1 MSIVVTGATGQFG
14 RLVVESLLSSGVPAA
29 SITATG
35 REIARIE
42 NLAAAGVRVAR
53 ADFADSASLV
63 AAFTGADRLLLV
75 SGSEMGLRASQHRAA
90 IDAAKEA
97 GVGFVAYTS
106 ILKADTSTLALAQ
119 EHRETEQYL
128 AESGLDYAIL
138 RNGWYLENY
147 TGQVQ
152 TYLAVGVAGAAGD
165 GRVSAASRKDLA
177 DAAAA
182 VLTSDVPSGTIFELG
197 GESFT
202 LSQLAAELSKASG
215 REIGYT
221 NLSEAAYADVLVGA
235 GLPEAYAKVLAD
247 SDRGLSI
254 GDLETDA
261 APLATLIGRTPTSM
275 PEAIAASLAA

>member
-14 RLVVESLLSSGVPAA
+14 RLVVESLLSRGVPAD

-35 REIARIE
+35 REIAKIE
-42 NLAAAGVRVAR
+42 DLAAAGVRIAR
-53 ADFADSASLV
+53 ADFADSDSLV
-63 AAFTGADRLLLV
+63 TAFAGADRLLLV
-75 SGSEMGLRASQHRAA
+75 SGSEPGQRVAQHRAA
-90 IDAAKEA
+90 IDAAKAA

-106 ILKADTSTLALAQ
+106 ILKADTSTLALAE
-119 EHRETEQYL
+119 EHLATEKYL
-128 AESGLDYAIL
+128 AESGLPYALL

-147 TGQVQ
+147 TGQLQ
-152 TYLAVGVAGAAGD
+152 TYLAVGVAGAAGE

-182 VLTSDVPSGTIFELG
+182 VLTSDVASGTVFELG

-215 REIGYT
+215 KDIGYT
-221 NLSEAAYADVLVGA
+221 DLSEAAYAEVLVGA
-235 GLPEAYAKVLAD
+235 GLPQAYAELLAD
-247 SDRGLSI
+247 SDRGLSV

-261 APLATLIGRTPTSM
+261 APLTTLIGRTPTSM
-275 PEAIAASLAA
+275 PDAIAAAVA